1 LRKEYAGIAL
11 ALANVEEPDTSHYTD
26 KEIVYRVV
34 KPKHVGLIF
43 HTDSKER
50 LDELMT
56 EYRQR
61 ITDDFLEIAPVKERY
76 DD

>member
-1 LRKEYAGIAL
+1 
-11 ALANVEEPDTSHYTD
+11 
-26 KEIVYRVV
+26 VV